1 LSDVIGRR
9 AFLAAA
15 AGVVAGFKANI
26 AFAEKENRK
35 LDLIGL
41 NLSTVRG
48 MMQRSVSKTLAT
60 VAKAGYREV
69 EFAGYFNTP
78 VVEIRKMLDDN
89 GLTSPSSHVPIADIG
104 MMLGKL
110 IDEAGILGQQYLIVA
125 WIDGPERT
133 ADGYKRIA
141 DRFNT
146 AGVRARGDNM
156 QIAYHNNAY
165 EFTPLPGGKN
175 GYEILLKACDPLN
188 VAMEADIFW
197 MLQAKQDPIS
207 WFAKY
212 PGRFRL
218 LHLKDRGRA
227 PKYQMLDV
235 GKGVIDWRAIVSN
248 KTAGAKH
255 FIVENEQTKDSLA
268 TIRNSYRFLKALRF

>member
-78 VVEIRKMLDDN
+78 VVEIR
-89 GLTSPSSHVPIADIG
+89 
-104 MMLGKL
+104 
-110 IDEAGILGQQYLIVA
+110 
-125 WIDGPERT
+125 
-133 ADGYKRIA
+133 
-141 DRFNT
+141 
-146 AGVRARGDNM
+146 
-156 QIAYHNNAY
+156 
-165 EFTPLPGGKN
+165 
-175 GYEILLKACDPLN
+175 
-188 VAMEADIFW
+188 
-197 MLQAKQDPIS
+197 
-207 WFAKY
+207 
-212 PGRFRL
+212 
-218 LHLKDRGRA
+218 
-227 PKYQMLDV
+227 
-235 GKGVIDWRAIVSN
+235 
-248 KTAGAKH
+248 
-255 FIVENEQTKDSLA
+255 
-268 TIRNSYRFLKALRF
+268 